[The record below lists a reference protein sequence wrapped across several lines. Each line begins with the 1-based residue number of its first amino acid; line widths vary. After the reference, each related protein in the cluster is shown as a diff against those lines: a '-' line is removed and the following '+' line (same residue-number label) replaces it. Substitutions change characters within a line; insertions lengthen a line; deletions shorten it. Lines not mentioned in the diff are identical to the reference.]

1 MGEAP
6 EGCACLLLARGAGLG
21 RLLEPYLPIYPLGT
35 LPILPLHTCLSDG
48 PGQAGGGGSPIIL
61 GSHWPHLR
69 PPSADI
75 RETAFVFAITA
86 AGASHA
92 VTQACSMGEL
102 LQCGCQAPRGRAP
115 PRPSGLLGTPGP
127 PGPTGSPDAS
137 AAWEWGG
144 CGDDVDFGDEKSR
157 LFMDAQHKRGRGDI
171 RALVQLH
178 NNEAGR
184 LVRTGRRCRCRVHEC
199 GSVSMQ
205 ESASGCGRVWV
216 AACLR

>member
-1 MGEAP
+1 
-6 EGCACLLLARGAGLG
+6 
-21 RLLEPYLPIYPLGT
+21 
-35 LPILPLHTCLSDG
+35 
-48 PGQAGGGGSPIIL
+48 
-61 GSHWPHLR
+61 
-69 PPSADI
+69 
-75 RETAFVFAITA
+75 VFAITA

-102 LQCGCQAPRGRAP
+102 LQCGCQAPQGWVL
-115 PRPSGLLGTPGP
+115 PRPSSLPGTPGP
-127 PGPTGSPDAS
+127 PGSAGSPDAN

-184 LVRTGRRCRCRVHEC
+184 LVRMGGKRRRV
-199 GSVSMQ
+199 SVEM
-205 ESASGCGRVWV
+205 
-216 AACLR
+216 

>member
-1 MGEAP
+1 M
-6 EGCACLLLARGAGLG
+6 
-21 RLLEPYLPIYPLGT
+21 
-35 LPILPLHTCLSDG
+35 
-48 PGQAGGGGSPIIL
+48 
-61 GSHWPHLR
+61 
-69 PPSADI
+69 
-75 RETAFVFAITA
+75 FAVTA

-115 PRPSGLLGTPGP
+115 PHPPGLPGTPGP
-127 PGPTGSPDAS
+127 PGLSGPTASPDGS

-157 LFMDAQHKRGRGDI
+157 LFMDARHKRGRGDI

-184 LVRTGRRCRCRVHEC
+184 LVSM
-199 GSVSMQ
+199 GSNV
-205 ESASGCGRVWV
+205 
-216 AACLR
+216 

>member
-1 MGEAP
+1 MV
-6 EGCACLLLARGAGLG
+6 L
-21 RLLEPYLPIYPLGT
+21 
-35 LPILPLHTCLSDG
+35 LSDC
-48 PGQAGGGGSPIIL
+48 
-61 GSHWPHLR
+61 
-69 PPSADI
+69 PSLLSDCPADI

-115 PRPSGLLGTPGP
+115 PRPPGLPGTPGP
-127 PGPTGSPDAS
+127 PGPAGSPDGS

-184 LVRTGRRCRCRVHEC
+184 LVSLGRDV
-199 GSVSMQ
+199 
-205 ESASGCGRVWV
+205 
-216 AACLR
+216 

>member
-1 MGEAP
+1 MGRRP
-6 EGCACLLLARGAGLG
+6 SGSGADSS
-21 RLLEPYLPIYPLGT
+21 LLETWRRGEKFGGG
-35 LPILPLHTCLSDG
+35 CLSPTSSLIYGFPG
-48 PGQAGGGGSPIIL
+48 PPCPSTPCIDPVSQASPC
-61 GSHWPHLR
+61 HWPLPQALGPESQLR
-69 PPSADI
+69 PCSLTVPPSSTDI

-115 PRPSGLLGTPGP
+115 PRPSGLPGTPGP
-127 PGPTGSPDAS
+127 PAPAGSPDAS

-157 LFMDAQHKRGRGDI
+157 LFMDARHKRGRGDI

-184 LVRTGRRCRCRVHEC
+184 LVCMGGECACR
-199 GSVSMQ
+199 
-205 ESASGCGRVWV
+205 
-216 AACLR
+216 

>member
-1 MGEAP
+1 MVP
-6 EGCACLLLARGAGLG
+6 SSHW
-21 RLLEPYLPIYPLGT
+21 
-35 LPILPLHTCLSDG
+35 LPLPS
-48 PGQAGGGGSPIIL
+48 
-61 GSHWPHLR
+61 
-69 PPSADI
+69 PSADI

-184 LVRTGRRCRCRVHEC
+184 LVSMGRRSRRYACVWKCGCAREC
-199 GSVSMQ
+199 ERGSVGTSK
-205 ESASGCGRVWV
+205 GVNVRVCQRV
-216 AACLR
+216 SR